1 MFSKI
6 LGLCLPGLDGSK
18 TFCPATKCPSTQN
31 SLFMGVDGGTFCPGY
46 VFTGYDILSQ
56 GKRRSGIL
64 LLAPPSQPS
73 HTMSQ
78 VTLLVSGGKFASRL
92 DFSGGRC
99 FSFRGAPFFLQ
110 GGALFLSGGHFLPV
124 KNARINSE

>member
-1 MFSKI
+1 MSRK
-6 LGLCLPGLDGSK
+6 
-18 TFCPATKCPSTQN
+18 N

-56 GKRRSGIL
+56 GKTALWNSFV
-64 LLAPPSQPS
+64 STVS
-73 HTMSQ
+73 H

-99 FSFRGAPFFLQ
+99 FSFRGAPFFL
-110 GGALFLSGGHFLPV
+110 
-124 KNARINSE
+124 